1 MRLLVRVGQPID
13 VEQPFGLQVQALA
26 RGDQQGELRRV
37 REDVGDQISAE
48 ILNEIASGMEP
59 HDRQVITRNITA
71 LGKQLDPA
79 TRTAR

>member
-1 MRLLVRVGQPID
+1 
-13 VEQPFGLQVQALA
+13 
-26 RGDQQGELRRV
+26 
-37 REDVGDQISAE
+37 
-48 ILNEIASGMEP
+48 MEP